1 MTTARMSQYSP
12 AKNLPERPI
21 RVGLQLPIFNR
32 FTIRQKIG
40 IGYALV
46 IGIAFVG
53 TVSGFIVEAYYKNQL
68 KEPFTSAYQTSQLLT
83 RLNLNLVEL
92 EADQKQLTGAI
103 TQPQQAEPIISTM
116 RSNIFEINRQLQQFT
131 IPPEI
136 TNAEVQADYQALTKL
151 TQSYSENLKTYSQE
165 LEKIVQPLESNPAN
179 PNAISTAQTALQAL
193 QTTSTTQQL
202 FQLSRESLPLIV
214 RYQDRADQGIKVEQ
228 NIQNL
233 ANQILFFSLLVATFL
248 ALVLGVYTS
257 WVIAYPIEMM
267 VQVANQVGDESD
279 FDLQVPIK
287 TNDEIGE
294 LTEALNHLIR
304 RVAEYTEALEKAKI
318 TAESANR
325 SKSVFLANMSH
336 ELRTP
341 LNAIIGY
348 SEMLHDESADLGY
361 NDFLPDLERIQT
373 AGTHLRDM
381 ISDILDISKIE
392 AGHVTLYLEDF
403 DVNQELIQDVITTT
417 KPLAEKNNN
426 VLKADIRTELGRMY
440 ADLPKVRQVL
450 LNLLSNACKF
460 TDNGVITL
468 SIARVKHQP
477 KNSRSDGQK
486 ATDKHPGSSQYLV
499 FKVRD
504 TGIGMTTEQAEQIFK
519 AFTQADPSTTK
530 RFGGTGLGLAISQRL
545 CEILGGGISVDS
557 EPGKGSVFT
566 VWFPVHVKG
575 DLR

>member
-1 MTTARMSQYSP
+1 MTTARMPQYSP

-21 RVGLQLPIFNR
+21 RVGLKLPIFNR

-46 IGIAFVG
+46 IGIAFIG
-53 TVSGFIVEAYYKNQL
+53 TVSGFVVETYYKSQL
-68 KEPFTSAYQTSQLLT
+68 KEPLTTAYQTSQLLT

-92 EADQKQLTGAI
+92 ETDQEELIQGI
-103 TQPQQAEPIISTM
+103 TQPQQAELMISTV

-131 IPPEI
+131 VPPDL
-136 TNAEVQADYQALTKL
+136 TDSQVQADYQALDKL
-151 TQSYSENLKTYSQE
+151 TQAYLENLKIYSQQF
-165 LEKIVQPLESNPAN
+165 EKILQPLESQTID
-179 PNAISTAQTALQAL
+179 PNTLSTVQKALQAL
-193 QTTSTTQQL
+193 QNSDAANQL
-202 FQLSRESLPLIV
+202 FQLSRASLPLTV
-214 RYQDRADQGIKVEQ
+214 SYQNRMDQAVKVEQ
-228 NIQNL
+228 KVQNL
-233 ANQILFFSLLVATFL
+233 ANQILFFSLLVSTFL

-304 RVAEYTEALEKAKI
+304 RVSEYTEALEKAKI

-403 DVNQELIQDVITTT
+403 DVNKELIQDVITTT

-426 VLKADIRTELGRMY
+426 VLKVDIRNDLGRMY

-450 LNLLSNACKF
+450 LNLLSNSCKF
-460 TDNGVITL
+460 TDNGAITL
-468 SIARVKHQP
+468 SVARLKNLP
-477 KNSRSDGQK
+477 KNPRSDQQK
-486 ATDKHPGSSQYLV
+486 SIEKLSGSSQYLV

-504 TGIGMTTEQAEQIFK
+504 TGIGMTQEQARQIFD

-530 RFGGTGLGLAISQRL
+530 RFGGTGLGLAISKRL
-545 CEILGGGISVDS
+545 CEILGGGISVDT
-557 EPGKGSVFT
+557 EQGKGSVFT

-575 DLR
+575 Y